1 MCILE
6 RIYPRNYKA
15 RGCEMRKSISLVSL
29 MVLFLISLLTGG
41 AVLAQGSSDQHSDPF
56 WQAAYWNNTA
66 LSGSPVLDRSE
77 SSLDYNWGAG
87 SPGPGVYADGFSARW
102 TRYLDLAAGTYRFTA
117 TSDDGLRVYV
127 DGSPLIKE
135 WYDHAAK
142 TDWADIAL
150 AAGHHLVVVE
160 FYENM
165 GDAVIQLS
173 WAPVA
178 TITNWRGEYFN
189 NKALSGAPALV
200 RDDAQISFRW
210 GAGSPAP
217 GTIRQDGFS
226 TRWTRNLN
234 LSAGSYRFSMT
245 VDDGG
250 RLWVNG
256 HLLIDAW
263 KDQAPRT
270 YTGDIYLPG
279 GGVPV
284 KMEFYEN
291 SGGAT
296 AQLSWARTDGSPNPG
311 PGAVVVDNG
320 GQGFVKGG
328 APSAWHN
335 ESEGYDGDLLW
346 TKNNDYVR
354 PNYNW
359 ARWYPGL
366 TAGLY
371 EVYVYIPHRFSTTAG
386 ARYWVSHRDG
396 LTLRIVNQSAYSNQ
410 WVSLGTYRFR
420 GNSED
425 YVSLADVT
433 YEGYLSRLIAFDA
446 VKWVSR

>member
-1 MCILE
+1 MSFGL
-6 RIYPRNYKA
+6 
-15 RGCEMRKSISLVSL
+15 MVLLLVSL
-29 MVLFLISLLTGG
+29 LSGSSVS
-41 AVLAQGSSDQHSDPF
+41 AQGSMPQHSDPT
-56 WQAAYWNNTA
+56 WQAAYWNNTS
-66 LSGSPVLDRSE
+66 LSGSPVLQRSE
-77 SSLDYNWGAG
+77 SSLDYNWGTG
-87 SPGPGVYADGFSARW
+87 SPGPGVHADGFSARW

-117 TSDDGLRVYV
+117 TSDDGMRVYV
-127 DGSPLIKE
+127 DGSLLINE
-135 WYDHAAK
+135 WYDHAAR
-142 TDWADIAL
+142 TVSADRAL
-150 AAGHHLVVVE
+150 GAGHHLVVVE
-160 FYENM
+160 FYENA
-165 GDAVIQLS
+165 GDAVARLS

-178 TITNWRGEYFN
+178 TITNWRGEYYA
-189 NKALSGAPALV
+189 NKTLGGTPALV
-200 RDDAQISFRW
+200 RDDAQINFAW
-210 GAGSPAP
+210 GSGSPAP
-217 GTIRQDGFS
+217 GTVGKDGFS
-226 TRWTRNLN
+226 VRWTRNLN
-234 LSAGSYRFSMT
+234 LAAGNYRFSMT

-263 KDQAPRT
+263 VDQPPRT

-291 SGGAT
+291 MGEAT
-296 AQLSWARTDGSPNPG
+296 ARLSWVKNDGAPG
-311 PGAVVVDNG
+311 PGPGTVIVDNG
-320 GQGFVKGG
+320 ARGFVKGG
-328 APSAWHN
+328 AASAWHR
-335 ESEGYDGDLLW
+335 ESEGYDADLLW
-346 TKNNDYVR
+346 TKNNDYAR
-354 PNYNW
+354 SNYNW

-366 TAGLY
+366 KAGRY
-371 EVYVYIPHRFSTTAG
+371 EVFVYIPHRFTTTAR

-433 YEGYLSRLIAFDA
+433 YEAYLSRLIAFDA